1 MVIFRCLAIVITCPL
16 MIIIII
22 IMPVAQEEGVGS
34 MGFFVLIGIYY
45 LIS

>member
-22 IMPVAQEEGVGS
+22 MPVAQEEGVGS
-34 MGFFVLIGIYY
+34 KGFFVLIGIYY

>member
-16 MIIIII
+16 MMIIII
-22 IMPVAQEEGVGS
+22 IMPVAKEEGKL
-34 MGFFVLIGIYY
+34 FVLIGIYY